1 MEKETEKEWDENCD
15 KKEQEISKC
24 ENKKFRM
31 GRRTE
36 SDEKRLTDAYV
47 KVLSHF
53 MVVYELKFMESDA
66 ISHSKSQAHYQ
77 TSERA

>member
-1 MEKETEKEWDENCD
+1 
-15 KKEQEISKC
+15 
-24 ENKKFRM
+24 M